1 MGKASDVA
9 VYTDRPEEIV
19 SASERAPTR
28 DEMSELLEM
37 VAADAHPVAGRL
49 KALAHVIRVLRRCPW
64 ITGTLRMEL
73 ERGGDTTAVHL
84 FAEHG
89 AGRERA
95 LPSVVLDVVLD
106 ELREAMRAKPD
117 VFAPL
122 RMSADEAEDM
132 LVFVAAS

>member
-1 MGKASDVA
+1 MMTASRLLKVLSLSTSL
-9 VYTDRPEEIV
+9 VV
-19 SASERAPTR
+19 SACAAESDSADDLAP
-28 DEMSELLEM
+28 
-37 VAADAHPVAGRL
+37 V
-49 KALAHVIRVLRRCPW
+49 
-64 ITGTLRMEL
+64 
-73 ERGGDTTAVHL
+73 GDTTAVHL